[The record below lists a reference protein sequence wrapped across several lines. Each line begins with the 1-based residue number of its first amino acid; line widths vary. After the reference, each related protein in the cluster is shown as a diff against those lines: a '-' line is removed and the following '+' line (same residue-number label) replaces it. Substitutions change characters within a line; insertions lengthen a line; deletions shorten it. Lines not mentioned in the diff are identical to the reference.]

1 MSKERAISLR
11 KGGKT
16 LNQICAE
23 LQKSKATVWGW
34 IRSVELSPS
43 QMENI
48 KRFGG
53 NQDKR
58 AAQRAATQAMSQK
71 YKLLKEK
78 AFQDGFE
85 RVSGVSSV
93 PELLLSG
100 CMLYWAE
107 GGKTSHLVFSNSDP
121 RMIRLFMSFLIT
133 HLSVDR
139 SQVRVQLNFYENSF
153 GSDEVE
159 GFWLGVL
166 GLTKASLYKSQINKK
181 PQAAAGKKVGKLPYG
196 VCRLEV
202 ASKYKRYELQGMIE
216 ALSQRMGV

>member
-11 KGGKT
+11 KDGKT

-34 IRSVELSPS
+34 IRFVELSTS
-43 QMENI
+43 QLANI

-53 NQDKR
+53 NKDKA
-58 AAQRAATQAMSQK
+58 AAQRAATLAMAKK
-71 YKLLKEK
+71 YKVLKEK
-78 AFQDGFE
+78 AFRDGFE
-85 RVSGVSSV
+85 RVRGIPSI
-93 PELLLSG
+93 PELMLSG

-121 RMIRLFMSFLIT
+121 RMIRLFMSFLVT

-139 SQVRVQLNFYENSF
+139 NQVKVQLNFYEDSF
-153 GSDEVE
+153 GADEIE

-166 GLTKASLYKSQINKK
+166 GLPKASLYKSQINKK